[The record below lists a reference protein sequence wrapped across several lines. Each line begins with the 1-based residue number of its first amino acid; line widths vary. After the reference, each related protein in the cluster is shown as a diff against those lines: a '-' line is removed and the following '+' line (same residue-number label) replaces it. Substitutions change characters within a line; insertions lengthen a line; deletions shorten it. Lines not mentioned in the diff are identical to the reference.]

1 MNAIRQ
7 YVTTI
12 DGNVTLKLPAEY
24 TRRRLEIIV
33 LPADDSNDELSK
45 IMDKMSDTAEKN
57 GLTPE
62 ILAQLLADE

>member
-12 DGNVTLKLPAEY
+12 DGNVTLKLPIEY

-33 LPADDSNDELSK
+33 LPTDDANDELEK

>member
-1 MNAIRQ
+1 MNALRQ

-12 DGNVTLKLPAEY
+12 DGNVTLKLPIEY

-33 LPADDSNDELSK
+33 LPADDANDELGN
-45 IMDKMSDTAEKN
+45 IMDKMSDTAERN

-62 ILAQLLADE
+62 ILAKLLADE